1 MDPRSQQIARL
12 VEQVSMGGMSRRD
25 FLSRMALLGVSLSAA
40 SAILS
45 SSASAQSPVP
55 TAAPS
60 AAGVD
65 LEAWKKLLFVDGK
78 YYTDSNYVGYNAGG
92 QMGKMNLGDWPA
104 KPLPWLAI
112 RSPEEVTMGY
122 TIFNSA
128 WPLPVAYGER
138 SVLDGSGCFGVKVI
152 TYENELD
159 AAKGLQNA
167 ELLVQQ
173 GAKFV
178 NNLQTY
184 PDVNDKIVDLFD
196 QNGVKYTFYAVPP
209 ATKKA
214 PFITLDDYATG
225 NELGVWLGNYAKANW
240 NGQVDQILS
249 VGHEAAGDSVKAR
262 ILGAWAGIESVL
274 GPIPDSKKAIV
285 DSDETVEVARQ
296 AAADFLTSKP
306 DIKYILV
313 PSVSDPASVGAVR
326 ALEAAG
332 KADFAAA
339 AGLPGTPEGID
350 ELKKGPGKSAFK
362 VTAMTDIATQ
372 SWPIALGIFELQGG
386 VLPDVCVMQARLIT
400 ADNITTV
407 ASQSN
412 DGYVCVSS

>member
-1 MDPRSQQIARL
+1 
-12 VEQVSMGGMSRRD
+12 
-25 FLSRMALLGVSLSAA
+25 MAILGVSLAASAALSGFASAA
-40 SAILS
+40 SPD
-45 SSASAQSPVP
+45 ASADQ
-55 TAAPS
+55 AAP
-60 AAGVD
+60 GVD
-65 LEAWKKLLFVDGK
+65 LEAWKQALFVDGAFSQ
-78 YYTDSNYVGYNAGG
+78 DANYVGYNAGG
-92 QMGKMNLGDWPA
+92 MMGKMNLGDWPSA
-104 KPLPWLAI
+104 PLPWLAI
-112 RSPEEVTMGY
+112 RSPEEVTVGY

-138 SVLDGSGCFGVKVI
+138 SVLDGQGCFGVNVL

-184 PDVNDKIVDLFD
+184 PDVNDKIVDLYEK
-196 QNGVKYTFYAVPP
+196 NGVKYTFYAVPP
-209 ATKKA
+209 ATAKA

-225 NELGVWLGNYAKANW
+225 FQLGEYLGNYSKDNW
-240 NGQVDQILS
+240 GGQVDLILS
-249 VGHEAAGDSVKAR
+249 VGHESAGESVKAR

-274 GPIPDSKKAIV
+274 GPIPDEKKAIV
-285 DSDETVEVARQ
+285 DSDETVETARK
-296 AAADFLTSKP
+296 AAADFLTSRP
-306 DIKYILV
+306 DAKYILV

-332 KADFAAA
+332 RDEFAAA

-350 ELKKGPGKSAFK
+350 ELKKGPGNSAFK

-372 SWPIALGIFELQGG
+372 SWPIALGVYALQGG
-386 VLPDVCVMQARLIT
+386 ELPDVNVMQARLVT
-400 ADNITTV
+400 ADNIDTV
-407 ASQSN
+407 GPQTN
-412 DGYVCVSS
+412 DGYTCAAS